1 MPVQLDAVPETLLW
15 NLYHRAAEARRP
27 DTVLRDPRAV
37 ELVERIDFP
46 FEHRFGPA
54 TPVLAQWQAL
64 RAACFDREVR
74 RFLTHHPGGTVVA
87 LGEGLE
93 TGFWRVDQGTA
104 RWVSVDLPET
114 IALRRELL
122 PADPRVH
129 LVACSA
135 TDERWLDEV
144 DTAAPVL
151 VTAQGLLM
159 YLTRAEVHRL
169 LAACGARIRAG
180 GLVFDA
186 VSPRMRDRSARAA
199 PADAQAYRPPRWTW
213 AIDRDERRTIRA
225 LPGLSDLE
233 TLRLPRGRGLA
244 FRFLMPLAQAVP
256 PMRNGLLSILRA
268 RFGPQPRS

>member
-1 MPVQLDAVPETLLW
+1 MPVELDAVPETLLW

-46 FEHRFGPA
+46 FERRFGPA
-54 TPVLAQWQAL
+54 APVLAQWQAL

-74 RFLTHHPGGTVVA
+74 RFLTHHPGGTVAA
-87 LGEGLE
+87 LGAGLE
-93 TGFWRVDQGTA
+93 TRFWRVDQGTV
-104 RWVSVDLPET
+104 RWVCVDLPET

-122 PADPRVH
+122 PSDPRVR
-129 LVACSA
+129 LIACSA

-169 LAACGARIRAG
+169 LATCAARIRAG
-180 GLVFDA
+180 GVVFDA

-199 PADAQAYRPPRWTW
+199 PADSEAYRPPRWTW
-213 AIDRDERRTIRA
+213 AIDRRERRIIAA
-225 LPGLSDLE
+225 LPGLADLE
-233 TLRLPRGRGLA
+233 TLRLPRGRGVA
-244 FRFLMPLAQAVP
+244 FRVLVPLVQTVP
-256 PMRNGLLSILRA
+256 PLRNGLLAILRA
-268 RFGPQPRS
+268 RFGAQRRS

>member
-1 MPVQLDAVPETLLW
+1 MPVQLDAVPETMLW

-27 DTVLRDPRAV
+27 DTVLRDPWAV
-37 ELVERIDFP
+37 DLVDRIDFP
-46 FEHRFGPA
+46 FERRFGPA
-54 TPVLAQWQAL
+54 TPIMAQWQAL
-64 RAACFDREVR
+64 RAACFDGEVR

-104 RWVSVDLPET
+104 RWVCVDLPET

-129 LVACSA
+129 QVACSA
-135 TDERWLDEV
+135 TDERWVDEV

-169 LAACGARIRAG
+169 LATCAARIRAG
-180 GLVFDA
+180 GVVFDA

-199 PADAQAYRPPRWTW
+199 PADARAYRPPRWTW
-213 AIDRDERRTIRA
+213 AIDREERRVIRG
-225 LPGLSDLE
+225 LPGLCDLE

-244 FRFLMPLAQAVP
+244 FRFLVPLVQAVP
-256 PMRNGLLSILRA
+256 PMRNGLLAILRA
-268 RFGPQPRS
+268 RFGPQRRP

>member
-180 GLVFDA
+180 GLAFDA

-268 RFGPQPRS
+268 RFGPQRRS

>member
-46 FEHRFGPA
+46 FERRFGPA

-74 RFLTHHPGGTVVA
+74 RFLTRHPGGTVVA

-114 IALRRELL
+114 IDLRRELL

-135 TDERWLDEV
+135 TDERWVDEV

-159 YLTRAEVHRL
+159 YLARTEVHRL
-169 LAACGARIRAG
+169 LATCAARIRAG
-180 GLVFDA
+180 GIVFDA
-186 VSPRMRDRSARAA
+186 VSPRMRDRSARTA
-199 PADAQAYRPPRWTW
+199 PADARAYRPPPWTW
-213 AIDRDERRTIRA
+213 AIDRGERRVIGG

-244 FRFLMPLAQAVP
+244 FRFLVPLVQAVP

-268 RFGPQPRS
+268 RFGPQRRS

>member
-186 VSPRMRDRSARAA
+186 VSPRMRDRSARTA

-213 AIDRDERRTIRA
+213 AIDRDERRAIRG

-268 RFGPQPRS
+268 RFGPQRRS

>member
-135 TDERWLDEV
+135 TDARWLDEV

-199 PADAQAYRPPRWTW
+199 PADAQAYRPPRWT
-213 AIDRDERRTIRA
+213 
-225 LPGLSDLE
+225 
-233 TLRLPRGRGLA
+233 
-244 FRFLMPLAQAVP
+244 
-256 PMRNGLLSILRA
+256 
-268 RFGPQPRS
+268 